1 MTPCVKDRRMPLD
14 ILRLN
19 DEVSIYLHFLFLTTT
34 TAIPIPAISNNIT
47 QSAIGATSPRK
58 KANYMRYLVPQ
69 TIYFIALYFP
79 YYPNHI
85 PHTFHSTPLLLPL

>member
-34 TAIPIPAISNNIT
+34 TAIPIPAINNKIP
-47 QSAIGATSPRK
+47 QPAIGAISPRK

-69 TIYFIALYFP
+69 TNLLYRFI
-79 YYPNHI
+79 
-85 PHTFHSTPLLLPL
+85 LPILP